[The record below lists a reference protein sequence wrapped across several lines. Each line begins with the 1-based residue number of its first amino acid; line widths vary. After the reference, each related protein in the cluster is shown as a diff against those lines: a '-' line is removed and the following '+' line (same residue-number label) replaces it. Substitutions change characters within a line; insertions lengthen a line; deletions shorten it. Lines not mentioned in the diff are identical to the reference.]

1 MVPRPDDLGSDRS
14 RIQDMGDLLWDIVG
28 DFVADTLPALLTV
41 VLSWL
46 CVIALQLVIWVKLFQ
61 LADRGLTVL
70 GRSLSRLARALNS

>member
-1 MVPRPDDLGSDRS
+1 
-14 RIQDMGDLLWDIVG
+14 MGDLLLDIVG
-28 DFVADTLPALLTV
+28 DFVADTVPTFLTV

-46 CVIALQLVIWVKLFQ
+46 CVIALQWMIWAKLFQ

>member
-1 MVPRPDDLGSDRS
+1 MIPRPDDLGSDRR

-28 DFVADTLPALLTV
+28 DFLADTLPAFLTV

-46 CVIALQLVIWVKLFQ
+46 CVIALQLVIWVKLFR

-70 GRSLSRLARALNS
+70 GRSLNQRLER